1 MDVGM
6 VRAGA
11 RETARPRQKSIWP
24 AHQAVA
30 EALRLHLAH
39 VAAPLAF
46 GHLLADHLA
55 ALLFKRRAV
64 VPWVGLLRGL
74 SRSRQRDQRKQQYDH
89 PHLSLRVVSPSRE
102 VNTHAHALVLRNFR
116 DARANAVSHLL
127 RLAVHRSGAW
137 RTRRESRERRARN
150 ANRWT
155 AQIWRE
161 GRAARA
167 HDMRARM
174 AGVRRRRR
182 F

>member
-1 MDVGM
+1 MLRHYRTRNSTTNDVC
-6 VRAGA
+6 VRRDSQDVFAAMTARSSWGLALRHSPLDVELSSVTDGCWDGAGA
-11 RETARPRQKSIWP
+11 RETARPRQKSIRP

-55 ALLFKRRAV
+55 ALLFERRAV

-74 SRSRQRDQRKQQYDH
+74 RRSRQRDQRKQQYDH

-116 DARANAVSHLL
+116 DARA
-127 RLAVHRSGAW
+127 
-137 RTRRESRERRARN
+137 
-150 ANRWT
+150 
-155 AQIWRE
+155 
-161 GRAARA
+161 
-167 HDMRARM
+167 
-174 AGVRRRRR
+174 
-182 F
+182 